1 MGCEVRWT
9 ASARR
14 DVDAIIRHIAIALDS
29 PKAAGEHL
37 DAFLEAADVVSESPE
52 IKAVGSHPLLARRG
66 LRPYF
71 VKRYVMLYSFEDGS
85 VTVHRV
91 FHTLQDYARL
101 IDREA

>member
-1 MGCEVRWT
+1 MGCEGRWT

-37 DAFLEAADVVSESPE
+37 DAFLGAADVLSESPE
-52 IKAVGSHPLLARRG
+52 IKAVGSHPALARRG

-71 VKRYVMLYSFEDGS
+71 VKRYVVLYAYEDDI

-91 FHTLQDYARL
+91 FHTLRDYARL
-101 IDREA
+101 VGK

>member
-14 DVDAIIRHIAIALDS
+14 DVDAIIRHIAVSLDS

-37 DAFLEAADVVSESPE
+37 DAFLDAAAVLSESPE
-52 IKAVGSHPLLARRG
+52 VMAIGSHPSLARRS
-66 LRPYF
+66 LQPYF
-71 VKRYVMLYSFEDGS
+71 VKRYVILYAYEDGT

-101 IDREA
+101 IGE

>member
-14 DVDAIIRHIAIALDS
+14 DVDAIIRHIAVSLDS

-37 DAFLEAADVVSESPE
+37 DAILDAAAVLSEFPE
-52 IKAVGSHPLLARRG
+52 VKAVGSHTSLARRG

-71 VKRYVMLYSFEDGS
+71 VKRYVILYAYEDGA

-91 FHTLQDYARL
+91 FHTLRDYARL
-101 IDREA
+101 IGE